1 MPSGYMP
8 TMESLKNSSG
18 LVVSAQE
25 KQILDEDK
33 VNRR

>member
-1 MPSGYMP
+1 MPAP
-8 TMESLKNSSG
+8 ESLKNSSA
-18 LVVSAQE
+18 LAVSAQK

>member
-1 MPSGYMP
+1 MPAP
-8 TMESLKNSSG
+8 ESLKNSSA
-18 LVVSAQE
+18 LVVSAQK